1 MEDEEAGVAV
11 SDGHGVLPIV
21 PESPDQVDVG
31 DRNQRNQG
39 DCRAAERA
47 PGAKYQIRRQPDITQ
62 KSQKKSEVFERQ
74 DEVVFRS
81 GEAGRG
87 YQDPWRAGWYRMQKP

>member
-21 PESPDQVDVG
+21 PESPDQVDMCDG
-31 DRNQRNQG
+31 DQRNQRDG
-39 DCRAAERA
+39 RAAVRA
-47 PGAKYQIRRQPDITQ
+47 PGGKYQIRRQPDITQ

-74 DEVVFRS
+74 GEVVFDN

-87 YQDPWRAGWYRMQKP
+87 YPDLWRAGWFSAQKP